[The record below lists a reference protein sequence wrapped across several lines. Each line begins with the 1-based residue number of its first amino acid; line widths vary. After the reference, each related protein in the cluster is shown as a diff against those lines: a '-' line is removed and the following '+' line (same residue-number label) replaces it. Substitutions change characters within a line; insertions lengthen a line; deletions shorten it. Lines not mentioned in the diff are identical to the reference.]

1 MPDRIGV
8 YPGSFDPP
16 TLGHLDMIERAARMF
31 DKLIV
36 AVAKNSEKSSM
47 FTADERKE
55 MLRDI
60 TGHIKNITIDH
71 FTGLTVDF
79 AHSKGSFT
87 LIRGLRAIS
96 DFEYELTMASTNRK
110 MRPEVDT
117 IILMPNENF
126 MFISSR
132 LVKEIA
138 QLGGDVSPFLPKSV
152 ISKLHAK
159 LKRIS

>member
-1 MPDRIGV
+1 MAERIGV

-16 TLGHLDMIERAARMF
+16 TLGHLDMIDRAARLF
-31 DKLIV
+31 DTLIV
-36 AVAKNSEKSSM
+36 AVARNSEKNSL
-47 FTADERKE
+47 FTADERKA
-55 MLRDI
+55 MLREV
-60 TGHIKNITIDH
+60 TGHIPNIVIDH

-79 AHSKGSFT
+79 AHSRGSFT
-87 LIRGLRAIS
+87 LVRGLRAIS

-117 IILMPNENF
+117 VILMPNEDY

-138 QLGGDVSPFLPKSV
+138 VLGGDVSPFLPKSV
-152 ISKLHAK
+152 VDHLHKKLKSKL
-159 LKRIS
+159 

>member
-1 MPDRIGV
+1 MAERIGV

-31 DKLIV
+31 DRLIV
-36 AVAKNSEKSSM
+36 AVAKNSEKSSL

-55 MLRDI
+55 MLREV
-60 TGHIKNITIDH
+60 TGHIKNISIDH
-71 FTGLTVDF
+71 FKGLTVDF
-79 AHSKGSFT
+79 AHEVGSFT
-87 LIRGLRAIS
+87 LVRGLRAIS

-117 IILMPNENF
+117 VILMPNENY

-138 QLGGDVSPFLPKSV
+138 MLGGDVTPFLPKVV
-152 ISKLHAK
+152 IGKLHEK
-159 LKRIS
+159 LKKKA